1 MEKQEIKTI
10 WKLAKSILRGIA
22 ILLILKVVICVI
34 TGNWDIDSGSYFDG
48 YLNRVI
54 ENMFVIA
61 LFLLFVV
68 AWFSISNIN
77 KNS

>member
-1 MEKQEIKTI
+1 MEEQEIKTI
-10 WKLAKSILRGIA
+10 WKLAKSVLRGIA
-22 ILLILKVVICVI
+22 IGLILKVII
-34 TGNWDIDSGSYFDG
+34 YLIAGNWDIDLGSYFDG

-61 LFLLFVV
+61 LFLLFVG